1 MVRRI
6 TAPAPLP
13 AFLVPYDVP
22 AWRRA
27 PHPVGGNTMRH
38 TRPLRLIGFALAAT
52 TSLGACATKGFVR
65 TNLEAQRQA
74 LTADI
79 AAERAGRMAG
89 DSAVRADVARDLAAL
104 RADLTALRN
113 EFGAKITAMEGKVQF
128 AFPVH
133 FAFDDATVRD
143 TDRAALERFA
153 EVVRAYYNGAQITV
167 EGFADP
173 AGSRAYNLDL
183 SQRRADAVR
192 EFLSERGVS
201 PSLLSSVGYGSTRQ
215 VRPGAMR
222 DEPGAQLNRRV
233 AFVIET
239 PSEATVAAISMR

>member
-1 MVRRI
+1 MHH
-6 TAPAPLP
+6 
-13 AFLVPYDVP
+13 FK
-22 AWRRA
+22 
-27 PHPVGGNTMRH
+27 TMR
-38 TRPLRLIGFALAAT
+38 LAAVAVLASAT
-52 TSLGACATKGFVR
+52 LGACATKGFVR
-65 TNLEAQRQA
+65 TNLETQRSA
-74 LTADI
+74 LSADI

-89 DSAVRADVARDLAAL
+89 DSAVRAEVARDLAAL
-104 RADLTALRN
+104 RADLTALRT

-143 TDRAALERFA
+143 ADRVALERFA
-153 EVVRAYYNGAQITV
+153 DVVRQYYAGAAITV

-173 AGSRAYNLDL
+173 AGTRAYNLTL

-192 EFLSERGVS
+192 EFLGERGVS

-215 VRPGAMR
+215 VRPGAWG
-222 DEPGAQLNRRV
+222 DDPGAQLNRRV